1 MPEDDERDAEEPAPA
16 APEDREA
23 SGDAPATGRRP
34 IAVLVAVGLLVGVL
48 GGVGVAWLVDDGDG
62 SDDAPVEP
70 EGPAETAEAADALL
84 VAWERSRT
92 ATFLSGSLLRRTTAA
107 GATVELPIVVA
118 QRPPDRVVSTGSSV
132 SGVVGGE
139 TRVCDEQLDGLVRC
153 RSVATERDAAAAV
166 ERELAT
172 LAGYL
177 EGDLPLYRVAQDG
190 DCFSLRLARAI
201 HAPPYGQNARF
212 CFDAESGAPSLQRVE
227 RAEGTDEVTLLSVR
241 TDVTDADLERVAA
254 GDVDLELLE
263 DRTGG

>member
-1 MPEDDERDAEEPAPA
+1 MPEEDERDPEDRA
-16 APEDREA
+16 APE
-23 SGDAPATGRRP
+23 GRRT
-34 IAVLVAVGLLVGVL
+34 VLALAAVGLLL
-48 GGVGVAWLVDDGDG
+48 GAVVGVAAAWLVGDDPTPSDG
-62 SDDAPVEP
+62 SADPVDAA
-70 EGPAETAEAADALL
+70 GPPETAEAADALL

-107 GATVELPIVVA
+107 GATIELPVVVA

-139 TRVCDEQLDGLVRC
+139 SRVCDEQLDGLVRC
-153 RSVATERDAAAAV
+153 RTFATGRDAGADV
-166 ERELAT
+166 EEELDA

-201 HAPPYGQNARF
+201 HAPPFGQSARF
-212 CFDAESGAPSLQRVE
+212 CFDTESGAPSLQRVE
-227 RAEGTDEVTLLSVR
+227 RAEGTDEVTLLTVR